1 MNRSLALALSLVA
14 PLAACD
20 GFKEAMSSHV
30 DVVATAGGQEL
41 SVTRLGELLGQSK
54 APLRPDVV
62 KTVADLWVTY
72 QLAGHAAAHGDS
84 LADPKVI
91 DEAMWSA
98 LSEVRRRKLYEQ
110 VSQRW
115 QAGVDTTQAPAAYA
129 SGEMLAARHILFN
142 VPAGDSG
149 AGLAEAQRKAAATR
163 ATLTA
168 ANFAAQADKLNQP
181 GAAGP
186 GGDLGIFPKGAMVAD
201 FEQALVALKPGEIS
215 QPVRTQ
221 FGVHLLRRS
230 TYDEVKDQFVQQYR
244 VRAAQLQESTYVANL
259 EKAGRIEVRP
269 GAAAA
274 LKAYAKDPDGKKN
287 DRTVIATSTAGD
299 FTVARAGKWIGGM
312 QQPQQLLQQMQEAP
326 DSLIPNFVKGL
337 VRQELLIKQADS
349 ANVQVDSTEL
359 AEMRK
364 GFITAI
370 TSAWSGLNVA
380 PRQLLDSA
388 KTESERER
396 LAAARVDS
404 YMERLI
410 LKDEQ
415 FVQVPP
421 PVAAALQEKYD
432 WKLNQAG
439 LDRALERAQAVRNA
453 ADSTAK
459 SQQPPTAVPMPG
471 LTPPASPDS
480 AKKP

>member
-1 MNRSLALALSLVA
+1 MNRSLALALSLVV
-14 PLAACD
+14 PVAACD

-72 QLAGHAAAHGDS
+72 QLAGYAAAHNDS

-98 LSEVRRRKLYEQ
+98 VTQTRTRKLYDQ
-110 VSQRW
+110 VSQSW
-115 QAGVDTTQAPAAYA
+115 QSSIDTTQAPAAYA
-129 SGEMLAARHILFN
+129 AGEMLAARHILFN

-149 AGLAEAQRKAAATR
+149 AGLAEAQRKAVATR
-163 ATLTA
+163 ATLTS

-186 GGDLGIFPKGAMVAD
+186 GGDLGIFPKGAMVPD
-201 FEQALVALKPGEIS
+201 FEAAVAALKPGEIS
-215 QPVRTQ
+215 PPVRTQ
-221 FGVHLLRRS
+221 FGVHLVRRS

-244 VRAAQLQESTYVANL
+244 ARAAQVQESTYIANL

-299 FTVARAGKWIGGM
+299 FTISRAARWIGGFP
-312 QQPQQLLQQMQEAP
+312 QPQQVLQQMQEAP
-326 DSLIPNFVKGL
+326 DSVIPNFVKGL
-337 VRQELLIKQADS
+337 VRQELLLKQADS
-349 ANVQVDSTEL
+349 AKVQVDSTEL

-364 GFITAI
+364 GFITAV

-380 PRQLLDSA
+380 PRQLVDSA

-396 LAAARVDS
+396 LAATRIDG

-410 LKDEQ
+410 LRDEQ

-421 PVAAALQEKYD
+421 PIAIALQSRFD
-432 WKLNQAG
+432 WKINQAG
-439 LDRALERAQAVRNA
+439 LDRALERAQAVRSA

-459 SQQPPTAVPMPG
+459 AQQPATAVPMPG
-471 LTPPASPDS
+471 QTPPVSPDS